1 MQRYGRLAR
10 SSKLLCVFFVETID
24 VSHDLVNHSAGAIRV
39 PKRILVIEDDSAL
52 GAQVV
57 ERLTNAGYE
66 PIWWKEGRRLYRG
79 DLPDVELVLLDL
91 MLPGTYGMDM
101 LKDLRTHS
109 DVPVLVLSARVDT
122 SDKVRALKLGAD
134 DYMTKPFWPEE
145 LLERVAAR
153 LRRPILAR
161 SEIIEIGALRI
172 DRARREVT
180 VHDALISLSRLEF
193 NLLLVLAE
201 RPGVALTRKTI
212 AERALDAENEGAERN
227 LDVYISRLRKKL
239 GHDVTLDTVWGIG
252 YRLGAGSS
260 R

>member
-1 MQRYGRLAR
+1 VNP
-10 SSKLLCVFFVETID
+10 VFGV
-24 VSHDLVNHSAGAIRV
+24 IRV
-39 PKRILVIEDDSAL
+39 PKRILVVEDDTAL

-66 PIWWKEGRRLYRG
+66 PIWWKEGRRLHLG

-101 LKDLRTHS
+101 LEDLRAHS

-153 LRRPILAR
+153 LRRPIMVR
-161 SEIIEIGALRI
+161 SDIIEIGVLRI
-172 DRARREVT
+172 DRARREVA
-180 VHDALISLSRLEF
+180 VQGAMIALSRLEF
-193 NLLLVLAE
+193 DLLLVLAE
-201 RPGVALTRKTI
+201 RPGVALTRKVI

-239 GHDVTLDTVWGIG
+239 GNDVALETVWGIG
-252 YRLGAGSS
+252 YRLGAGRS